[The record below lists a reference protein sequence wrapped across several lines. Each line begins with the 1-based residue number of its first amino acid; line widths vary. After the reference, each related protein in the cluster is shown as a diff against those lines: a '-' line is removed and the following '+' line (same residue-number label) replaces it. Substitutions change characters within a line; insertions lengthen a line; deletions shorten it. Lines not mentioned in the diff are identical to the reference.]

1 MEEGFVVGANAT
13 QSRLWCQVKRGK
25 PEMKIDSDKR
35 LRHMNWPE
43 TTPTLFLGDVVDSL
57 LRCFG
62 AHEPPT
68 LIQSPG
74 FDQQKWVMVV
84 KDSTMRIE
92 IRSRSYWGFG
102 LFDSCFLNE
111 LIIEGP
117 LERRARLVFD
127 LLASLGRNP
136 WEPAFGIMWR
146 RVTKASGKEHREAW
160 DELVKYAREQMNE
173 EAHKYVQRL
182 EELEGQFDEFS
193 NSNFKNWTL
202 IEAKGNAEEAR
213 RQIEIARNALHD
225 SNAAGFERAL
235 ARAEAALIEADP
247 TTEVTRTPFQEAD
260 ELLLETAL
268 DIDEETLEEQILIH
282 EELPDDV
289 ERITPIEIAT
299 STTDV
304 TAEDLLT
311 DIENE
316 TDKDI
321 PFVDLTESE

>member
-1 MEEGFVVGANAT
+1 
-13 QSRLWCQVKRGK
+13 
-25 PEMKIDSDKR
+25 
-35 LRHMNWPE
+35 MNWPE
-43 TTPTLFLGDVVDSL
+43 GVATLFLGDVVDSL

-68 LIQSPG
+68 LTQPPG

-92 IRSRSYWGFG
+92 VRSRSYWGFG

-117 LERRARLVFD
+117 LEKRARFVFD

-146 RVTKASGKEHREAW
+146 RATKASGNEHREAW
-160 DELVKYAREQMNE
+160 EGLVKYAREQMHE

-182 EELEGQFDEFS
+182 EELEGKFDEYGEGD
-193 NSNFKNWTL
+193 FKNWTVS
-202 IEAKGNAEEAR
+202 EAKGHAEEAR

-225 SNAAGFERAL
+225 NNAAGFERAL

-260 ELLLETAL
+260 DLLLETAL
-268 DIDEETLEEQILIH
+268 DVDEEILEEQILIH
-282 EELPDDV
+282 DELPTDV
-289 ERITPIEIAT
+289 ERITPVEVST
-299 STTDV
+299 STADV
-304 TAEDLLT
+304 TADDLLKGF
-311 DIENE
+311 DEE
-316 TDKDI
+316 PVDDI